1 MAGGPSK
8 GEAAKIAETLARGA
22 DDAKH
27 DGRNDEKTLDL
38 PAIGAFIFAMH
49 SYMRG
54 DDMNATTE
62 TKKADEI
69 SLTESAI
76 GLLRYYF
83 GGAEA

>member
-1 MAGGPSK
+1 MHSGGN
-8 GEAAKIAETLARGA
+8 AW
-22 DDAKH
+22 H
-27 DGRNDEKTLDL
+27 DQREPPTYQKTLDL